1 MIAGVIVFR
10 VVCSLE
16 ICFNRVKSQ
25 SELPSTTSQLYR
37 WVNDFRSGL
46 CCHDVKKPRRPYLS
60 LITCSST
67 SWWWSVVFVLGLHLT
82 LYCCHCV
89 QGFVWVIDLHAC
101 RLWVFRWVASV
112 GMAIKLVRTFVMNV
126 DSFCLLFCVSSWC
139 SLKWQLSGDHRCL
152 FLLLV
157 FVVVLFLL
165 MFVC

>member
-1 MIAGVIVFR
+1 MTSDLDS
-10 VVCSLE
+10 VVTMWKNQEDL
-16 ICFNRVKSQ
+16 
-25 SELPSTTSQLYR
+25 T
-37 WVNDFRSGL
+37 
-46 CCHDVKKPRRPYLS
+46 CHF
-60 LITCSST
+60 ITCSST

-89 QGFVWVIDLHAC
+89 QGFVWVIDVHAC

-112 GMAIKLVRTFVMNV
+112 GMAMTILKLVRTFIMNV

-157 FVVVLFLL
+157 FCWCLFVNVGFHWRLFLL
-165 MFVC
+165 MFVLLMFVC